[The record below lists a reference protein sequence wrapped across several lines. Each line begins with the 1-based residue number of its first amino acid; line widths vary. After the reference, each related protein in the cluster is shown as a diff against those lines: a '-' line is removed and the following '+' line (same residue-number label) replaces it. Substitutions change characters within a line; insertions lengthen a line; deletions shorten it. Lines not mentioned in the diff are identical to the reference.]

1 MKGVKMSKGTIL
13 LIASSADK
21 FELREDKVIPAGFFL
36 NELAIPIM
44 AALEAGYDFVLATPK
59 GTVPVVDERSRD
71 PSHFGNDGKAFRAAV
86 SFVDNDPRMQNP
98 RSLRSVIDDGLDGY
112 VGMFVPGGHPPMV
125 DLMQDPDVGEILR
138 HFHETSKPTALLC
151 HGPAALAASVPQTKA
166 FYAAMEDGDMDA
178 AKAAA
183 KGWQYAGYRMTVF
196 SNKEEAFV
204 EETIHGRLKFYAR
217 DALATAGGML
227 LTNEGIFEPNVVE
240 DRELITGQNP
250 PSDRALTELFLK
262 ALDRQAARAK
272 AAA

>member
-1 MKGVKMSKGTIL
+1 MSKGTIL

-21 FELREDKVIPAGFFL
+21 FELREGKVIPAGFFL

-71 PSHFGNDGKAFRAAV
+71 ASHFGNDDKAFHAAV
-86 SFVDNDPRMQNP
+86 DFVQNDPRIRNP

-112 VGMFVPGGHPPMV
+112 VGMFIPGGHPPMI

-138 HFHETSKPTALLC
+138 HFHEHSKTTALLC
-151 HGPAALAASVPQTKA
+151 HGPAAVAASVPQTRA
-166 FYAAMEDGDMDA
+166 FYAAMENGDMDA

-183 KGWQYAGYRMTVF
+183 KGWQYAGYQMTVF

-204 EETIHGRLKFYAR
+204 EETAIHGKLKFYAR
-217 DALATAGGML
+217 DALTTAGGIL
-227 LTNEGIFEPNVVE
+227 LTNDGLFEPNVVE

-250 PSDRALTELFLK
+250 PSDHALTKLFLG
-262 ALDRQAARAK
+262 ALDRQTARAR